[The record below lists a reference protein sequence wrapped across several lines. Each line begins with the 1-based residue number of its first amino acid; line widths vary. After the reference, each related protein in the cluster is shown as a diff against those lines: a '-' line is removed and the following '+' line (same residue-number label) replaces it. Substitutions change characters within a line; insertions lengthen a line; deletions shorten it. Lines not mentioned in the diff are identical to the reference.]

1 MYDSPVRPLTLETRM
16 YPSIVAGTFP
26 PDGPGLIDLSVAIQL
41 IDVNF
46 LDGYR
51 IELIERNNG

>member
-1 MYDSPVRPLTLETRM
+1 M

-26 PDGPGLIDLSVAIQL
+26 PDSPGLTDLSVASQFL
-41 IDVNF
+41 DVNF

-51 IELIERNNG
+51 VELIERGA

>member
-1 MYDSPVRPLTLETRM
+1 M

>member
-1 MYDSPVRPLTLETRM
+1 M

-26 PDGPGLIDLSVAIQL
+26 PDRPDLTDLRVTSQFL
-41 IDVNF
+41 DVNL

-51 IELIERNNG
+51 IELIERA

>member
-1 MYDSPVRPLTLETRM
+1 M

-26 PDGPGLIDLSVAIQL
+26 PNASGLTDLSVASQF

-51 IELIERNNG
+51 VELIER